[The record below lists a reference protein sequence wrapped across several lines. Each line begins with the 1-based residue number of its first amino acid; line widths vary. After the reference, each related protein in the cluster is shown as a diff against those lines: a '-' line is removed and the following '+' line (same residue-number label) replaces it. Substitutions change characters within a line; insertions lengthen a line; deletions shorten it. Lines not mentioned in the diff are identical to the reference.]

1 MQLNKTERPIIPSY
15 KALGGKEIW
24 LTFDDGPHP
33 VNTKKVLSV
42 LAAHEIKATFFLI
55 GKNCKLYPDTM
66 KLVSLGG
73 HRIGNHTFGHKK
85 LTTLTRTQIRDE
97 IVKTEALIAPFM
109 HGRKLFRP
117 PYGAHNA
124 LVDDVAAD
132 LGYRLV
138 IWNVDTVD
146 WNKDFRPDKWVQ
158 HGINQIKARQNS
170 VVLNHDIYRSTAGN
184 LDLFIQKIKAISGA
198 KFQPASSL

>member
-1 MQLNKTERPIIPSY
+1 MPAIAAERHVIPRLR
-15 KALGGKEIW
+15 AVGGKEIW

-33 VNTKKVLSV
+33 ARTKKVLSV
-42 LAAHEIKATFFLI
+42 LAKHGIKATFFMI
-55 GKNCKLYPDTM
+55 GQNCRLNPGTI
-66 KLVSLGG
+66 KLVADAG
-73 HRIGNHTFGHKK
+73 HRIGNHSYTHPQLTK
-85 LTTLTRTQIRDE
+85 LSRARIREE

-109 HGRKLFRP
+109 HGKKLFRP

-124 LVDDVAAD
+124 LVDEVVAE

-138 IWNVDTVD
+138 IWNVDTLD
-146 WNKDFRPDKWVQ
+146 WSADFKPDKWVQ

-170 VVLNHDIYRSTAGN
+170 VVLNHDIQRTTGLN

-198 KFQPASSL
+198 KFQPPASL

>member
-1 MQLNKTERPIIPSY
+1 MPLAKTERPITPSY
-15 KALGGKEIW
+15 RAVGGKEIW
-24 LTFDDGPHP
+24 LTFDDGPNP
-33 VNTKKVLSV
+33 VHTKKVLSV
-42 LAAHEIKATFFLI
+42 LAAHGIKAVFFMI
-55 GKNCKLYPDTM
+55 GRHCKLYPDTI
-66 KLVSLGG
+66 KLVADGG
-73 HRIGNHTFGHKK
+73 HRIGNHSYNHKK
-85 LTTLTRTQIRDE
+85 LTILSKAQIKDE

-124 LVDDVAAD
+124 LVDDVAVE

-146 WNKDFRPDKWVQ
+146 WSKDFRPDKWVQ
-158 HGINQIKARQNS
+158 HGINQIKARQSS

-198 KFQPASSL
+198 KFQPAASL